1 MITKE
6 SYHII
11 DTLIRQGRSFALWR
25 IPGNETIHFRMQSY
39 GTPDLLHEFTELNGR
54 SVLHIRQTSYCAD
67 PTGLYGFARGHIG
80 NSAR

>member
-1 MITKE
+1 MITKD

-39 GTPDLLHEFTELNGR
+39 GTPDLLGSYTEL
-54 SVLHIRQTSYCAD
+54 
-67 PTGLYGFARGHIG
+67 FARGHIG

>member
-1 MITKE
+1 MITKD

-39 GTPDLLHEFTELNGR
+39 GTPDLLGSYTELNGR
-54 SVLHIRQTSYCAD
+54 SGLSSLRSIYQTNILLC
-67 PTGLYGFARGHIG
+67 
-80 NSAR
+80 

>member
-39 GTPDLLHEFTELNGR
+39 GTPDLLHEFTESLR
-54 SVLHIRQTSYCAD
+54 SPYQTNILLC
-67 PTGLYGFARGHIG
+67 
-80 NSAR
+80 